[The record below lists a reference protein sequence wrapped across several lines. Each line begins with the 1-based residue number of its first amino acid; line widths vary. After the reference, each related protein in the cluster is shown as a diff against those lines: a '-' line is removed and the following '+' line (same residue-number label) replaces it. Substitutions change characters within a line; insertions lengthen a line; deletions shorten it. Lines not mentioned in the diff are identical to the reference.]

1 MKRTLNSRTTSSKFQ
16 KTEAQWWNHLIMAV
30 IWGKGR
36 PSMWTS
42 KHSIHSWLDSPR
54 EIQNNCFWLKTSMK
68 RQCRAAT
75 QVRTAIQS
83 NKYYLTRISLRN
95 GQKRLWWLT
104 RLQRISHELK
114 SKIGSSQF
122 LGTVEILNF
131 SNSRLKKRSKSSSR
145 FTQVKE
151 EWWSYL

>member
-30 IWGKGR
+30 IWRKGR

-42 KHSIHSWLDSPR
+42 KHFIHSWLDSPR
-54 EIQNNCFWLKTSMK
+54 EIQNNCCWLKTSMK
-68 RQCRAAT
+68 RQCQAAT
-75 QVRTAIQS
+75 QVRTAIQY
-83 NKYYLTRISLRN
+83 NKYYLTRISLRK
-95 GQKRLWWLT
+95 GLKRLWWLT

-131 SNSRLKKRSKSSSR
+131 SNSRLKKRSKSSFL

-151 EWWSYL
+151 EWSFL

>member
-30 IWGKGR
+30 IWRKGR

-42 KHSIHSWLDSPR
+42 KHFIHSWLDSPR
-54 EIQNNCFWLKTSMK
+54 EIQNNCCWLKTSMK
-68 RQCRAAT
+68 KHYQAAT

-83 NKYYLTRISLRN
+83 NKYYLTRISLRK
-95 GQKRLWWLT
+95 GLKRLWWLT

-131 SNSRLKKRSKSSSR
+131 SNSRLKKRSKSSFL

-151 EWWSYL
+151 EWSFL